1 MPDSTI
7 DPRLSVGG
15 NSPPDPITELQD
27 HLAETYADLAARGV
41 ALLDMESRL
50 PAEMNDEWEHKVS
63 EAIKSCTKFVG
74 NSEVSRL
81 AANEPHRALISATD
95 AYFKKTSD
103 KVAAFKAK
111 LTKEYLTPYQQ
122 LKAKQEKDRRE
133 AEAAETRRVQEEQAR
148 RQREEQARLEE
159 VRRQEAAAKAEVER
173 QAREAREAAARAER
187 QKEEAARQAAEAT
200 NRATRAAAAKA
211 QLEADARQREARE
224 AAYKAEAAQ
233 RVEARAI
240 ADRQQ
245 QEADAKAAREA
256 EEEAKAATAK
266 AEKAASAKAADMHTS
281 RTDLGARSGL
291 RTVWKWRPI
300 KGQEDQVPR
309 AYLEICGPA
318 ITSAVRAATTKDGR
332 CELVVPG
339 IEIYPDTSSVVR

>member
-1 MPDSTI
+1 MDTTI
-7 DPRLSVGG
+7 DPRLAIGG
-15 NSPPDPITELQD
+15 NQPPDPIEALQE
-27 HLAETYADLAARGV
+27 HLAETYADLSARG
-41 ALLDMESRL
+41 ATLLDMESRL
-50 PAEMNDEWEHKVS
+50 PAEMSDEWEHKVS
-63 EAIKSCTKFVG
+63 EAIKACTKFVS

-111 LTKEYLTPYQQ
+111 LTKEYLTPWQQ

-133 AEAAETRRVQEEQAR
+133 AEAAEARRVQEEEAR

-159 VRRQEAAAKAEVER
+159 VRRREAAARAEVER
-173 QAREAREAAARAER
+173 QEREAQEAAARAER
-187 QKEEAARQAAEAT
+187 QKQEAARQAAEAT
-200 NRATRAAAAKA
+200 NRATRAAAERAR
-211 QLEADARQREARE
+211 LEAEARDREAQE
-224 AAYKAEAAQ
+224 AIRKTEEAQHAEAK
-233 RVEARAI
+233 AI

-245 QEADAKAAREA
+245 QEADDKAAREA
-256 EEEAKAATAK
+256 AEEAKAATAK
-266 AEKAASAKAADMHTS
+266 AEKAAGAKAADMHTS

-309 AYLEICGPA
+309 TYLELSGPA
-318 ITSAVRAATTKDGR
+318 VTAAVRAATTKDGR
-332 CELVVPG
+332 CDLAIPG
-339 IEIYPDTSSVVR
+339 IEIYPETGSVVR